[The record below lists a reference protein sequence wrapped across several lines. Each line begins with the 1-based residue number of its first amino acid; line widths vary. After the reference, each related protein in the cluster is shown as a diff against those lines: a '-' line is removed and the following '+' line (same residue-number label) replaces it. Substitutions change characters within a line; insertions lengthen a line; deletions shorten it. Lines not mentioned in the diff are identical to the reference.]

1 MILMPF
7 GKIKIAVYFGFFA
20 VISLIILLD
29 GNGCA
34 SYAMAACILHE
45 AGHLAVMSAV
55 GLPVKKIC
63 LYGAGIKIVPEKKLI
78 GYARELAVLLGGVM
92 MNFILFAAFYFLS
105 DDPNAKLFAAVN
117 LVTGGFNLLPLKGF
131 DGGKIVSLA
140 AEKYVRADRT
150 ALAERIVK
158 FMNIAAFAAVFCG
171 ALIVGFGNLTF
182 YITLIYFM
190 ISELLL

>member
-1 MILMPF
+1 MILIPF

-55 GLPVKKIC
+55 GLPVKRIC
-63 LYGAGIKIVPEKKLI
+63 LYGAGIKIVPEKKFI
-78 GYARELAVLLGGVM
+78 GYAKELAVLLGGVI
-92 MNFILFAAFYFLS
+92 MNFVLFALFCFLS
-105 DDPNAKLFAAVN
+105 ENEDAKLFAAVN

-131 DGGKIVSLA
+131 DGGRIVSLA
-140 AEKYVRADRT
+140 AEKYMSADRT
-150 ALAERIVK
+150 AYAENIVK

-171 ALIVGFGNLTF
+171 AFIVGFGNLTF
-182 YITLIYFM
+182 YVTLIYFM

>member
-1 MILMPF
+1 MILIPF

-55 GLPVKKIC
+55 GLPVKRIC
-63 LYGAGIKIVPEKKLI
+63 LYGAGIKIVPEKKFI
-78 GYARELAVLLGGVM
+78 GYAKELVVLLGGVM
-92 MNFILFAAFYFLS
+92 MNFVLFALFCFLS
-105 DDPNAKLFAAVN
+105 ENEDAKLFAAVN

-131 DGGKIVSLA
+131 DGGRIVSLA
-140 AEKYVRADRT
+140 AEKYMSADRT
-150 ALAERIVK
+150 AYAENIVK
-158 FMNIAAFAAVFCG
+158 FMNIAAFAAAFCG
-171 ALIVGFGNLTF
+171 AFIVGFGNLTF
-182 YITLIYFM
+182 YVTLIYFM

>member
-1 MILMPF
+1 LILIPF

-20 VISLIILLD
+20 VISLMILLD

-92 MNFILFAAFYFLS
+92 MNFILFSAFYFLS

-150 ALAERIVK
+150 ALAENIVK

-182 YITLIYFM
+182 YITLIYFI